1 VGDEIA
7 LPQTPKAE
15 IELQEPM
22 VRYLAQLRKQGMDL
36 LFPRSCMD
44 TVLSAIWIAVSA
56 QGALPLAHRELI
68 DIVIFAK
75 ENGMLADVDAVSKTK
90 VRGILAL
97 LKHGEILDGKQT
109 HTHTHTR
116 SAQKW
121 LASFTAPSFFLSSFY
136 ALHSFGSVL
145 PLTM

>member
-1 VGDEIA
+1 MGLVGDEIV
-7 LPQTPKAE
+7 LPQTSKAE

-22 VRYLAQLRKQGMDL
+22 MRYLAQLRKQGMDL

-75 ENGMLADVDAVSKTK
+75 ENGTLADVDAVSKTK

-109 HTHTHTR
+109 NTHTHVLR
-116 SAQKW
+116 KNGLLPS
-121 LASFTAPSFFLSSFY
+121 LLLLSFSHLSTLCILLDPYS
-136 ALHSFGSVL
+136 L
-145 PLTM
+145 